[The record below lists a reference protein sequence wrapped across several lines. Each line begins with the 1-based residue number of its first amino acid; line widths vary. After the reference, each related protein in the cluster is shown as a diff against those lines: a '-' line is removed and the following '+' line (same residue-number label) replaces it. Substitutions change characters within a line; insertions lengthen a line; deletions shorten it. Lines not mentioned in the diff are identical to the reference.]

1 MKKILITSLL
11 ALVITSCQE
20 EKSEID
26 IELQELGINSSEFQK
41 IDTLKFA
48 NENIESLTF
57 HKIENDYYK
66 LAFYENGSKKQFY
79 RIKNDQFHGK
89 AIDWF
94 ENGNIKWTREYV
106 DGNMIGTNITYQE
119 NGFKEQDYNTE
130 NGTFIYYFENGN
142 PRLKTSDS
150 STTYY
155 YDNGNKFED
164 YIYQFNS
171 QNENTGKG
179 IVKFY
184 NENKDLAFE
193 GTYDEALF
201 LKDGVN
207 FNGKITCYF
216 DNGKPSL
223 SFNLINGI
231 NEGKFYTYHG
241 NGNLK
246 HEGETIDA
254 VEIYYKS
261 YYPNGKPEYEN
272 DKENNIIK
280 RWDENGKLEE

>member
-1 MKKILITSLL
+1 M
-11 ALVITSCQE
+11 ITSCQE

-26 IELQELGINSSEFQK
+26 IELQELGINPSEFQK

-94 ENGNIKWTREYV
+94 ENGNKKWTREYV
-106 DGNMIGTNITYQE
+106 DGNLIGNNITYQE
-119 NGFKEQDYNTE
+119 NGFKKQDYNTE
-130 NGTFIYYFENGN
+130 NSTFIYYFENGN
-142 PRLKTSDS
+142 QRLKSSDS
-150 STTYY
+150 STFYY
-155 YDNGNKFED
+155 YDNGNKFEV
-164 YIYQFNS
+164 YNYQFNS

-179 IVKFY
+179 TVELY

-193 GTYDEALF
+193 GTYDKALF

-207 FNGKITCYF
+207 YNGKITCF
-216 DNGKPSL
+216 FENGKPSL

-280 RWDENGKLEE
+280 RWDENGELEE